1 VVFGGESEHTLDP
14 KNRFCVP
21 KRFQDELDRSDS
33 GHLTCV
39 LTRGFDGCLFLFSES
54 GFQQV
59 LARLQTQPF
68 VGREQRKMQR
78 LFFSNT
84 YRAQLDSSGRLLVP
98 EKLKKIAGLDREV
111 VLVGVADRAEIWSKS
126 AWQTF
131 ESEASGD
138 FDDLDG
144 VLCGDP
150 AAIGKSTNTTGQAS
164 NGAS

>member
-1 VVFGGESEHTLDP
+1 MFGGESEHTLDP

-21 KRFQDELDRSDS
+21 KRFQEELDRSES

-126 AWQTF
+126 AWQSF
-131 ESEASGD
+131 EDEASAD
-138 FDDLDG
+138 FDDLDS
-144 VLCGDP
+144 VLCGD
-150 AAIGKSTNTTGQAS
+150 AGAVG
-164 NGAS
+164 NGATGTGAT